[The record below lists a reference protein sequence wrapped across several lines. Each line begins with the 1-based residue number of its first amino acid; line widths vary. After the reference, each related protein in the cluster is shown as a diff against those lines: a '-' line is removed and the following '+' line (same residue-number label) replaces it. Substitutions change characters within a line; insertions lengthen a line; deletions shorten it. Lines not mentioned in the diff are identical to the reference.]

1 MQAGRAL
8 AGGLKRL
15 RAQSKLS
22 QAALAERA
30 GLSLQFIAAL
40 EQRRKEPS
48 LATLDALS
56 KALGVEVAEL
66 FVADRRAP
74 RGDFVSEIAELV
86 SSLSGRQREH
96 LLAVVREIHA
106 LASHKRHA

>member
-15 RAQSKLS
+15 RLQSRLS

-56 KALGVEVAEL
+56 KALGVQVAEL
-66 FVADRRAP
+66 FVAEERAP
-74 RGDFVSEIAELV
+74 RGGFVSEIAELLN
-86 SSLSGRQREH
+86 SLSHNQRER
-96 LLAVVREIHA
+96 LLAIVREAHA
-106 LASHKRHA
+106 LAATKR

>member
-1 MQAGRAL
+1 MNAGRAL

-22 QAALAERA
+22 QAGLAERA

-40 EQRRKEPS
+40 EQRRKDPS

-56 KALGVEVAEL
+56 SALSVSVAEL
-66 FVADRRAP
+66 FVADDRSP
-74 RGDFVSEIAELV
+74 KGGLLSEIADL
-86 SSLSGRQREH
+86 LSGMSVSQRERM
-96 LLAVVREIHA
+96 LAIVREARA
-106 LASHKRHA
+106 LAMSKR